1 MHGLKNIFRNN
12 KIICNCQAFC
22 SDVAANLTTAAPHA
36 GNTEDLLDQTM
47 NNADGDTRAGAGRHG
62 GPSSLHHGTWNVSY
76 CLQSPRHGNCH
87 ATVSINLKYYQ
98 NKKYFLMDE
107 KYFLDKYI
115 FFGLKIFLPSGAAV
129 VLLPLGQRV
138 QAVQLQR
145 VRRQH
150 EHLPLQGGVRGQVR
164 GAGRHRN
171 LS

>member
-1 MHGLKNIFRNN
+1 
-12 KIICNCQAFC
+12 
-22 SDVAANLTTAAPHA
+22 
-36 GNTEDLLDQTM
+36 
-47 NNADGDTRAGAGRHG
+47 
-62 GPSSLHHGTWNVSY
+62 
-76 CLQSPRHGNCH
+76 
-87 ATVSINLKYYQ
+87 
-98 NKKYFLMDE
+98 MDE

-164 GAGRHRN
+164 GARWHRN
-171 LS
+171 VG

>member
-1 MHGLKNIFRNN
+1 M
-12 KIICNCQAFC
+12 
-22 SDVAANLTTAAPHA
+22 AANLTTAAPHA

-62 GPSSLHHGTWNVSY
+62 GPSSLHHDTWNVSY

-87 ATVSINLKYYQ
+87 ATVSINLRYFLH
-98 NKKYFLMDE
+98 NKYFLMDE

-164 GAGRHRN
+164 GAAWHRN
-171 LS
+171 VG

>member
-1 MHGLKNIFRNN
+1 
-12 KIICNCQAFC
+12 
-22 SDVAANLTTAAPHA
+22 
-36 GNTEDLLDQTM
+36 
-47 NNADGDTRAGAGRHG
+47 
-62 GPSSLHHGTWNVSY
+62 
-76 CLQSPRHGNCH
+76 
-87 ATVSINLKYYQ
+87 
-98 NKKYFLMDE
+98 MDA
-107 KYFLDKYI
+107 KCFFDKFI
-115 FFGLKIFLPSGAAV
+115 FFGIKTFVPPGAAM